1 MAGDQET
8 GAREIQSRLC
18 RLNEM
23 ARPMLRPAIKAGKGR
38 PAFDEFPPTVA
49 WPQQERWNLVTI
61 IIFDHARSTAG
72 GANDRRPR
80 KLGSRLWWRLTWPP
94 VSIHARSRPVLVLER
109 LLSGSRISLRNER
122 SAALCSLVNP
132 AGRSTTRWQL
142 SADHHL

>member
-49 WPQQERWNLVTI
+49 WPQQERRNLVTI
-61 IIFDHARSTAG
+61 IIFDHAPSTAG

-80 KLGSRLWWRLTWPP
+80 KLGSRL
-94 VSIHARSRPVLVLER
+94 
-109 LLSGSRISLRNER
+109 
-122 SAALCSLVNP
+122 
-132 AGRSTTRWQL
+132 
-142 SADHHL
+142 